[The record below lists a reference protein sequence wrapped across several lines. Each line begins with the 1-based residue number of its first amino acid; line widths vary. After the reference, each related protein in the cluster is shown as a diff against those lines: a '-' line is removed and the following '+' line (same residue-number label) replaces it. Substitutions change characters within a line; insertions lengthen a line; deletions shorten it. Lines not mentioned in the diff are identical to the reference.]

1 MEDNKQLVRNI
12 FFLHGFASAGFGEK
26 TETLKS
32 VFGASRVLAMNF
44 PTDTKATISQL
55 KFFAPVLQKN
65 NTLLVGSSL
74 GGFYATWMSYTFG
87 LQSVLVN
94 PALDANV
101 LLRAYHRQEINNY
114 KTSEKYLF
122 GEKDT
127 QALNDLYV
135 PQQELLKV
143 KNNIFF
149 YLDKN
154 DELLDSQKTA
164 QTYKDFSVTMY
175 EGGNHSFAH
184 MKEMISDI
192 LQKEIIQ

>member
-74 GGFYATWMSYTFG
+74 GGFYAAWMSYTFG

-101 LLRAYHRQEINNY
+101 LLRAYHGQEINNY

-149 YLDKN
+149 YLDKD

-164 QTYKDFSVTMY
+164 QTYKDFSVTVY

-192 LQKEIIQ
+192 LRKEIIQ